1 MHMLAAT
8 YAVLNYYTEEHS
20 YVLLL
25 HQTGYDDGAVYI
37 MDNMLAS
44 YSYIVEL
51 YPNYY
56 VICKLDSY
64 VGSCGLDWAV
74 DH

>member
-1 MHMLAAT
+1 M
-8 YAVLNYYTEEHS
+8 
-20 YVLLL
+20 LLL
-25 HQTGYDDGAVYI
+25 HQTGHDGGAVYI

-44 YSYIVEL
+44 YTVET

-64 VGSCGLDWAV
+64 IARFLQTGLGCG
-74 DH
+74 

>member
-1 MHMLAAT
+1 M
-8 YAVLNYYTEEHS
+8 
-20 YVLLL
+20 LLL
-25 HQTGYDDGAVYI
+25 HQTGHDGGTVYI

-44 YSYIVEL
+44 YIVEP

-64 VGSCGLDWAV
+64 IGSCGLDWAV